1 VGSLKT
7 ISPKSTGYYAGW
19 EGGGIGL
26 GWFCSKTPNL
36 NEKFRESLRRQRVQ
50 GATRESRESLG
61 VRGVTRQSGESL
73 RSPGSH

>member
-7 ISPKSTGYYAGW
+7 ISPKSTGGYYAGL

-36 NEKFRESLRRQRVQ
+36 NERFVQEITLKNSYWPAKTCSVNFTLRLPTLWLF
-50 GATRESRESLG
+50 AITWNCS
-61 VRGVTRQSGESL
+61 
-73 RSPGSH
+73 